1 VSSSQILGNNGGV
14 AVPVAVDANGDVRV
28 AVSGP
33 VSGNLYATDGSS
45 TVAVAGAPTG
55 QMLVQAIGTTSG
67 GVLTPLL
74 VDSQGRVVTSGGV
87 TGPTGPA
94 GQSSTF
100 YPYRTNTT
108 PGTGDPGT
116 GLVSWN
122 NTSQL
127 LSTQIQINHIDQNN
141 VDIDIFLALLSV
153 GDTVTIQ
160 DRSNSANFQRWTVS
174 GTPTSLPNYVQV
186 PVTLDAGTW
195 SAPNDHQI
203 IVAFLNAGPVG
214 PTGPTGAT
222 GPAGPTG
229 ATGAAGPTGATG
241 TAAWPSTSSVLLA
254 GDGSSVTVGSGLT
267 LAGATLTAGG
277 GGPSTVFEVDFSSLP
292 NQVLTN
298 GLTYTIGGAS
308 WTVSNNTPSSNTLQI
323 VNGTGLTYTAP
334 TAAGGGFQ
342 LYTTFGSLGIPNPFQ
357 TIIFWV
363 QCERVTD
370 VSNAQAGFYHRWD
383 QTGPTGLG
391 STFLPTSNGMAGMW
405 FQANYIGINQ
415 SPTSGGS
422 GGTRTAAPIGSNNAL
437 VSVLNANLCV
447 SQYYGIYSGG
457 WPSTLQ
463 WMWTN
468 HQPTYYQFPVFAF
481 QYQPPFAQPTDPAL
495 RGFALGGG
503 QAGAGPANN
512 LIWRRMRIQVV

>member
-1 VSSSQILGNNGGV
+1 MSSSQIIGNNAGT
-14 AVPVAVDANGDVRV
+14 AVPVAVDANGNVSV
-28 AVSGP
+28 TVSGP
-33 VSGNLYATDGSS
+33 VSADLYADDGSG
-45 TVAVAGAPTG
+45 TVPVAGEATG
-55 QMLVQAIGTTSG
+55 ELKAQALGTTSG

-116 GLVSWN
+116 GLVSWD

-160 DRSNSANFQRWTVS
+160 DRSNSANYQRWSVS
-174 GTPTSLPNYVQV
+174 GTPTSQPNYVQV
-186 PVTLDAGTW
+186 PVTLDAGSW
-195 SAPNDHQI
+195 SAPNNHQI

-214 PTGPTGAT
+214 PTGPV
-222 GPAGPTG
+222 GPAG
-229 ATGAAGPTGATG
+229 ATGATGATG
-241 TAAWPSTSSVLLA
+241 TAAWPSTSGVLLA

-267 LAGATLTAGG
+267 LAGATISAGG
-277 GGPSTVFEVDFSSLP
+277 GPTTVFEVDFTALP

-308 WTVSNNTPSSNTLQI
+308 WTVYNGTPSTNTLQI

-334 TAAGGGFQ
+334 AYGGFQ
-342 LYTTFGSLGIPNPFQ
+342 LQTTFGSLRIPNPFQ

-363 QCERVTD
+363 QCGYVTN
-370 VSNAQAGFYHRWD
+370 VSSAQAGFYHRWEHP
-383 QTGPTGLG
+383 GFVIPA
-391 STFLPTSNGMAGMW
+391 FPYVPTSNNVAGMW
-405 FQANYIGINQ
+405 YQNGFVMANQ
-415 SPTSGGS
+415 SPAGGS
-422 GGTRTAAPIGSNNAL
+422 GGTRNVAMGSNDAL
-437 VSVLNANLCV
+437 ISVLNPNLSI
-447 SQYYGIYSGG
+447 SQYYGTYSGG
-457 WPSTLQ
+457 WPTSLQ
-463 WMWTN
+463 WLWTA
-468 HQPTYYQFPVFAF
+468 HQPAYYSGGDFSFLN
-481 QYQPPFAQPTDPAL
+481 QPPSTQPTDPAL
-495 RGFALGGG
+495 RGFALAGG
-503 QAGAGPANN
+503 QNGAGPANN
-512 LIWRRMRIQVV
+512 MIWKRMRVQVV